1 MIAKGLQEV
10 RSQRGGGN
18 RVRGPREVPTLT
30 GQVAWSP
37 PRSRAQAVTEFA
49 RLEHERLR
57 LETELGT
64 RAALQRDL
72 EARVRLVSQ
81 RLAMVM
87 QMLNDEPVR
96 RAAPA
101 APVGTAPVEAK
112 PAVEEQVPES
122 VYQTV
127 SIEY

>member
-1 MIAKGLQEV
+1 MIAKGLQQV

-18 RVRGPREVPTLT
+18 RVKGPREVPTLT

-37 PRSRAQAVTEFA
+37 PRSRARAVTEFA

-72 EARVRLVSQ
+72 EARLQLVSRRLV
-81 RLAMVM
+81 MVM

-96 RAAPA
+96 RAAPGVPGDA
-101 APVGTAPVEAK
+101 APIDAAPAD
-112 PAVEEQVPES
+112 EEPEPEN